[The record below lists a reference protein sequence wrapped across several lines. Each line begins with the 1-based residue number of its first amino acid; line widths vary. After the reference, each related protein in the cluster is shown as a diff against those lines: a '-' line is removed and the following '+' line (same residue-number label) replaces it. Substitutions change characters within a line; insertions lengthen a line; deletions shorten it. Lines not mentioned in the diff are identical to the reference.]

1 MFIHIWRNRKK
12 FVWNMEIIKRINEL
26 IIALNLSSRA
36 FAMACSIKYTTLNNY
51 LTGRRALGLD
61 TVDSILMAFPNVSAE
76 WLMRGEGH
84 MFKSDITNQ
93 SDERLNKL
101 IATIGEMQSIIEE
114 KMQAIDALQAEN
126 DKLKKQIK

>member
-1 MFIHIWRNRKK
+1 
-12 FVWNMEIIKRINEL
+12 MEILSRINEL
-26 IIALNLSSRA
+26 IIALNLTSRA
-36 FAMACSIKYTTLNNY
+36 FAIACGIKYTTLYNY
-51 LTGRRALGLD
+51 LTGRRAIGFD
-61 TVDSILMAFPNVSAE
+61 TVDAILKGFPNVSAE

-114 KMQAIDALQAEN
+114 KMQAITALQTEN
-126 DKLKKQIK
+126 EKLKKQIK

>member
-1 MFIHIWRNRKK
+1 
-12 FVWNMEIIKRINEL
+12 MEIIKRINEL
-26 IIALNLSSRA
+26 IIALSLSSRA
-36 FAMACSIKYTTLNNY
+36 FAMACGIKYTTLNNY

-93 SDERLNKL
+93 SDDRLAKL
-101 IATIGEMQSIIEE
+101 MATIGEMQSIIEE
-114 KMQAIDALQAEN
+114 KMQAITALQAEN
-126 DKLKKQIK
+126 EKLKKQHV